1 MEWLDR
7 VTSDL
12 PAALEMP
19 IELAQTKIAPPSN
32 APAKIDAKRTTVK
45 RTELPTAN
53 VWGIDYHTVNMEQSL
68 DYLEYVIKSKKPA
81 YAVTANLN
89 YAMLCS
95 QNARLAEFTKR
106 AALVLC
112 DGMPILWRSKLSKTK
127 LPERVAG
134 ADLIYK
140 LAERCAAKKFRVYFY
155 GASEGVAEQAAM
167 QLKQLYP
174 QLIVAGVQCPPFHA
188 SSSEEIRGQIA
199 KIKQAKPDVLLVALG
214 QPKGEFWIEDHLE
227 ELGVPLSIQLGA
239 SFDFV
244 AGEARRA
251 PKIIQKLGFEW
262 LFRTLSDPKRL
273 APRYFKNLVFL
284 INAIRQDLIDSL
296 A

>member
-1 MEWLDR
+1 MGQTLD
-7 VTSDL
+7 L
-12 PAALEMP
+12 LEQ
-19 IELAQTKIAPPSN
+19 L
-32 APAKIDAKRTTVK
+32 
-45 RTELPTAN
+45 
-53 VWGIDYHTVNMEQSL
+53 
-68 DYLEYVIKSKKPA
+68 IKQKKPA

-95 QNARLAEFTKR
+95 QNTRLAEFTKK

-112 DGMPILWRSKLSKTK
+112 DGKPIQWRSRWNQTK

-155 GASEGVAEQAAM
+155 GAAEGVAEQAAAE
-167 QLKQLYP
+167 LKQMYP

-188 SSSEEIRGQIA
+188 SSSEEVRSQIA
-199 KIKQAKPDVLLVALG
+199 RIKQAKPDVLLVALG
-214 QPKGEFWIEDHLE
+214 QPKGEFWIEDHLQ

-244 AGEARRA
+244 AGTSRRA
-251 PKIIQKLGFEW
+251 PKFVQKIGLEW
-262 LFRTLSDPKRL
+262 LFRTISDPKRL
-273 APRYFKNLVFL
+273 APRYFKNLIFL
-284 INAIRQDLIDSL
+284 ANAIRQDMIDAL
-296 A
+296 T